1 MSIMSR
7 VRHIELLLEEL
18 YDEYIDSFTY
28 MMEQP
33 YTFHYFCEM
42 YHSELYEEYL
52 TLKENINECLVFV

>member
-1 MSIMSR
+1 MSR

-18 YDEYIDSFTY
+18 YDEHVDSFTY

-42 YHSELYEEYL
+42 YCNELYEEYL
-52 TLKENINECLVFV
+52 TLKENEC